1 MIFDF
6 FPWKIEVVNS
16 KLDENRCVFTNF
28 SQNKFNYFS

>member
-6 FPWKIEVVNS
+6 SPRKIEVVNS

-28 SQNKFNYFS
+28 SAK

>member
-16 KLDENRCVFTNF
+16 KLDETRVSTNF

>member
-16 KLDENRCVFTNF
+16 KLDENSCVFTNL
-28 SQNKFNYFS
+28 SAK

>member
-28 SQNKFNYFS
+28 SAK